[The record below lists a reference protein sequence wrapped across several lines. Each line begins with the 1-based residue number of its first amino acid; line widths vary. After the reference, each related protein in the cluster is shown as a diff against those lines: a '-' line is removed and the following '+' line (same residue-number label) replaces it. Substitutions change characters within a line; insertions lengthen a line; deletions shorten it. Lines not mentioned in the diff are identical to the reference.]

1 MSVHTNRGEDV
12 RSLALQNGNMT
23 VVNLINQQA
32 FLNVPNFMLRSE
44 PGLVPDDSNLVEEKV
59 HDWLLGKNV
68 IPKTGI
74 RDGPEAFEK
83 LMSGRQKDGM
93 PMNIPSVMGKQE
105 KVGHIAG
112 SPYCLANN
120 TPGTPEGAIG
130 SFEEHFFINCGRTVE
145 SASLHKKLQ
154 KMNSAGSDTNRS
166 SHIQASGIPSTK
178 PTVANFLKELK
189 LTKYIPTFEE
199 QDVDFSTLL
208 TLTDSDLKEVGIS
221 LFGPR
226 RKILT
231 ALSRWK
237 KENNYYYYSNTEP
250 KIKDLEE
257 FHHQAHQTETQLRN
271 VTSEVQQLHTHLAQ
285 EKDLRLFVE
294 GCLLEEKAKRQEIYT
309 RVCKLKEH
317 WKQVEG
323 EVEIL
328 KSLCQELEENS
339 NVSQEKFKEVH
350 SKLESSV
357 ANLDKFVQLGTT
369 GISSILFVDQNSQSA
384 NSSESSGN
392 SSS

>member
-59 HDWLLGKNV
+59 HDWLLGKNM

-112 SPYCLANN
+112 SPYCLAN

-166 SHIQASGIPSTK
+166 SQIQASGIPSTK
-178 PTVANFLKELK
+178 PTVANFLQELK
-189 LTKYIPTFEE
+189 LTKYIPIFEE
-199 QDVDFSTLL
+199 QDVDFGTLL

-237 KENNYYYYSNTEP
+237 EENNYYSNTEP

-257 FHHQAHQTETQLRN
+257 FQRQAHQTETQLRN

-328 KSLCQELEENS
+328 KSMCQELKENS

>member
-59 HDWLLGKNV
+59 HDWLLGKNM

-112 SPYCLANN
+112 SPYCLAN

-166 SHIQASGIPSTK
+166 SQIQASGIPSTK
-178 PTVANFLKELK
+178 PTVANFLQELK
-189 LTKYIPTFEE
+189 LTKYIPIFEE
-199 QDVDFSTLL
+199 QDVDFGTLL

-237 KENNYYYYSNTEP
+237 EENNYYSNTEP

-257 FHHQAHQTETQLRN
+257 FQHQAHQTEKQLRN

-328 KSLCQELEENS
+328 KSMCQELKENS

>member
-112 SPYCLANN
+112 SPYCLAN

-166 SHIQASGIPSTK
+166 SQIQASGIPSTK

-237 KENNYYYYSNTEP
+237 EENNYYSNTEP

-257 FHHQAHQTETQLRN
+257 FQHQAHQTEKQLRN

-328 KSLCQELEENS
+328 KSLCQGLEENS